1 TSQAGQRG
9 SVVLISMVVETVVAA
24 PCGPSAT
31 SSTWI
36 TIEPFPL
43 CTGGG
48 QSKPGAR
55 RPLQRTPAVG
65 RQNPCKPARPC
76 ASARRSPSP
85 FGLVRCRPQHG
96 GWGGGRWVEPQHCHS
111 RPISAKPPR
120 SAISATPSASSLL
133 VPFPTCATG

>member
-1 TSQAGQRG
+1 
-9 SVVLISMVVETVVAA
+9 MVVETVVAA
-24 PCGPSAT
+24 PSGPSAT

-43 CTGGG
+43 CTGGR

-55 RPLQRTPAVG
+55 RPLQRTPPVG

-85 FGLVRCRPQHG
+85 LGLVRCRPQHG
-96 GWGGGRWVEPQHCHS
+96 GGEGDDGPSRRSEERRVGKECRSRWSPYN
-111 RPISAKPPR
+111 
-120 SAISATPSASSLL
+120 
-133 VPFPTCATG
+133 